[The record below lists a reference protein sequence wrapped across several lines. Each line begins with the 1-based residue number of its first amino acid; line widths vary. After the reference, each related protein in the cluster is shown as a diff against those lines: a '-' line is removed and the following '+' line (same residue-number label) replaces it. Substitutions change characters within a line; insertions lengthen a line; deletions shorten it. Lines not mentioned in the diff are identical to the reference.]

1 MSLLALLAARQEAVN
16 PDPPVEPWE
25 PPTPFPVTVP
35 GVPKAAPWHMADPL
49 VTPTW
54 DGYGQALHPSVVDF
68 GGKWN
73 GYRFWMAYTPYP
85 RDIEGVVADHQEDPQ
100 VAASN
105 DCLTWTP
112 IGPQPIQHRPTN
124 GYNSDVE
131 MVYEP
136 TTDTM
141 HLWWRP
147 VQAKARLVHAV
158 STDGC
163 KTWSSPVTQID
174 PFGISPCIIRY
185 AANDWRMWYRVDD
198 PYMIE
203 MRTAPSPDG
212 PWSAP
217 VPCTSTGA
225 DISSSGLGYWHAG
238 IARHKDGR
246 LFQLAHTSART
257 SDNIHAATSTDDGK
271 TWKWGATPVLG
282 KDPSSSWAR
291 ESMYRPYPVLHE
303 NGTHMRVWYAGL
315 RRIPNGGTG
324 WRIGYTELPLS
335 LWPS

>member
-1 MSLLALLAARQEAVN
+1 MSYLALLAKKAPA
-16 PDPPVEPWE
+16 PE
-25 PPTPFPVTVP
+25 PPAPIEPFPVTVA
-35 GVPKAAPWHMADPL
+35 GVPTSAPWHMADPL

-85 RDIEGVVADHQEDPQ
+85 RDIAGVVADVNEDPQ

-112 IGPQPIQHRPTN
+112 IGPQPIQYRPTN

-147 VQAKARLVHAV
+147 VQAKARLVHV
-158 STDGC
+158 YSTDGC
-163 KTWSSPVTQID
+163 KTWSAPVTQLD
-174 PFGISPCIIRY
+174 GFGLAPCIVRY
-185 AANDWRMWYRVDD
+185 AANDWRLWYRTDD
-198 PYMIE
+198 SWNVPHMME
-203 MRTAPSPDG
+203 MRTAASPDG

-217 VPCTSTGA
+217 TPCSATGA
-225 DISSSGLGYWHAG
+225 DISRAGLNYWHGG

-246 LFQLAHTSART
+246 LFQLAHTSAA
-257 SDNIHAATSTDDGK
+257 SSNNIHAGISTDEGR
-271 TWKWGATPVLG
+271 TWTWGATPVIAR
-282 KDPSSSWAR
+282 DPQSSWAVA
-291 ESMYRPYPVLHE
+291 SMYRPYPVFHE
-303 NGTHMRVWYAGL
+303 NGTHMRVWYAGF
-315 RRIPNGGTG
+315 RAIPNGGTG
-324 WRIGYTELPLS
+324 WRIGYTELPLT
-335 LWPS
+335 LWPQ